1 MNSVEYL
8 GFAGGALGIA
18 IGIPQA
24 RQVLR
29 LGHGKGISLAAW
41 IFMYLMFCS
50 WGFYGIRIDSI
61 STIISNF
68 VTLIVLASVLIVL
81 IGNIYK
87 ALFFL
92 MFLTLLDGFFILELP
107 DFFVSLVLVAS
118 VFSQAP
124 QVIKSYRNSYLLHDS
139 AVSIRALQISVTSV
153 SLWAIYATIQKIWL
167 MLFTSFISISMS
179 SLVLFFENKR
189 ATKIT
194 KTLLENGMQP

>member
-1 MNSVEYL
+1 
-8 GFAGGALGIA
+8 
-18 IGIPQA
+18 
-24 RQVLR
+24 
-29 LGHGKGISLAAW
+29 
-41 IFMYLMFCS
+41 
-50 WGFYGIRIDSI
+50 
-61 STIISNF
+61 
-68 VTLIVLASVLIVL
+68 
-81 IGNIYK
+81 
-87 ALFFL
+87 